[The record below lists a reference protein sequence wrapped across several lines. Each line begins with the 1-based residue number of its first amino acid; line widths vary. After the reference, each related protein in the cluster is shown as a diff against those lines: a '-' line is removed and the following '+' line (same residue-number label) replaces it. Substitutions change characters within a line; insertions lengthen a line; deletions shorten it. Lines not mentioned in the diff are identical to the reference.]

1 MKKCFALFLSLA
13 LLLSCVTAAFAEEIG
28 VVPYEI
34 AALDTVIYIPENMTV
49 TDETETDENV
59 SVTLAL
65 NGREDCGFGLNIGY
79 SEAYEGYTMLTLPDD
94 ARQEMIDYY
103 AQNYAGA
110 NEPSVME
117 MEDEYADFSPLIAAG
132 KGADGNLYC
141 TYVMVYDGFII
152 TTYGAIAADEF
163 DYDSYGALYTLY
175 FQVIDMLMG

>member
-13 LLLSCVTAAFAEEIG
+13 LLLSCMPAAFAEEIG

-65 NGREDCGFGLNIGY
+65 NGREDCGFGINIGY

-94 ARQEMIDYY
+94 ARQEMIEPAPSLRPDALPPIAVWPPAFTPA
-103 AQNYAGA
+103 AQHIGLKPCKKP
-110 NEPSVME
+110 E
-117 MEDEYADFSPLIAAG
+117 AACAST
-132 KGADGNLYC
+132 KSKTGADALSISTGGVR
-141 TYVMVYDGFII
+141 YVMQ
-152 TTYGAIAADEF
+152 
-163 DYDSYGALYTLY
+163 L
-175 FQVIDMLMG
+175 